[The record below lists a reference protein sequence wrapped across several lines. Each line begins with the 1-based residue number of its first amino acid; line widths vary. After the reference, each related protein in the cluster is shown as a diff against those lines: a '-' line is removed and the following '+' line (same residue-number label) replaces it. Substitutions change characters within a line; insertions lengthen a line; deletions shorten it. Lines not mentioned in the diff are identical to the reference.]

1 MYIICTCIIL
11 FIVNCIVINVYNMYM
26 YNIIIVNCIV
36 INTYNM
42 YMYNIIHCQ
51 LYSDQYI

>member
-1 MYIICTCIIL
+1 MYMYNII
-11 FIVNCIVINVYNMYM
+11 IVNCIVINTYNMYM

-51 LYSDQYI
+51 LYSDQCI